1 MKCIRC
7 GTDNNLQDRTAHF
20 GRCSNCNHPFV
31 FEPTT
36 MKDVKITDPLFQKAI
51 ADISANN
58 TLFFTPKQFLYF
70 LDKRIKNKLL
80 LLVSIG
86 DIELH
91 PSFQYILYFII
102 IGSVLGFLPII
113 KIIEYLWP
121 TIKIIGYSIIKF
133 DYFWALICV
142 NIYLICDLFYQS
154 NSQKS
159 NLRVRRKNIFFIQI
173 LGGII
178 AIGGIYYGIS
188 TNSLLIYGV
197 SAIVGLSAFWLGF
210 LQKKRLKKIPQI
222 LLINASQM
230 LSWLDSWTRINGSV
244 TQLLPAPSITFPAP
258 NALPDPTVTQYSF
271 DRLVVCQS
279 DEVAQMLIANNFH
292 FENNC
297 AILSISGYPQRIFD
311 TTMQMLR
318 RNPELRVF
326 AFHDCSPEG
335 IKLAQELRTNPRW
348 FPDETIV
355 IVDIGLSPRQ
365 ILAAKRDMFIQSSK
379 NSAQASRSLPS
390 SLRENLSKV
399 ELEWLD
405 RGNFVELESFTPQQL
420 IQVLN
425 RSIANSQQGELGED
439 GTLILVGGS
448 DSYFYVTESFG

>member
-7 GTDNNLQDRTAHF
+7 NTDNKLKDRTANA
-20 GRCSNCNHPFV
+20 GRCSNCNHAFV
-31 FEPTT
+31 FEPTS
-36 MKDVKITDPLFQKAI
+36 MKDVKFTDPFFQKAI
-51 ADISANN
+51 ADISVNN

-70 LDKRIKNKLL
+70 LDKRLKNKA
-80 LLVSIG
+80 
-86 DIELH
+86 
-91 PSFQYILYFII
+91 
-102 IGSVLGFLPII
+102 VLGLGGCLFF
-113 KIIEYLWP
+113 YLFFSVW
-121 TIKIIGYSIIKF
+121 TT
-133 DYFWALICV
+133 
-142 NIYLICDLFYQS
+142 LF
-154 NSQKS
+154 
-159 NLRVRRKNIFFIQI
+159 
-173 LGGII
+173 LGGILSIFLQKQAHLLVLILFNICCFCYLFRFSNSSQSSVQNRRNSSTGLQLCGILI
-178 AIGGIYYGIS
+178 AFVGAYYGVT
-188 TNSLLIYGV
+188 TNSPMIYGT
-197 SAIVGLSAFWLGF
+197 AALIGLSAFWIGF
-210 LQKKRLKKIPQI
+210 FQRKNATNISETF
-222 LLINASQM
+222 LINAGQM
-230 LSWLDSWTRINGSV
+230 LGWLDSWTRVNGSV
-244 TQLLPAPSITFPAP
+244 SQLLPSISNALSAQNIAP
-258 NALPDPTVTQYSF
+258 NPNVTNYSF
-271 DRLVVCQS
+271 DRLVVCQT
-279 DEVAQMLIANNFH
+279 DEIAQMLIANNFH

-335 IKLAQELRTNPRW
+335 IKLAQEVRTNSHW

-365 ILAAKRDMFIQSSK
+365 ILAAKRDIFIQSSK

-448 DSYFYVTESFG
+448 DSYFYLTESFG

>member
-7 GTDNNLQDRTAHF
+7 NTDNKLKDRTANA
-20 GRCSNCNHPFV
+20 GRCSNCNHAFV
-31 FEPTT
+31 FEPTS
-36 MKDVKITDPLFQKAI
+36 MKDVKFTDPFFQKAI
-51 ADISANN
+51 ADISVNN

-70 LDKRIKNKLL
+70 LDKRLKNKA
-80 LLVSIG
+80 
-86 DIELH
+86 
-91 PSFQYILYFII
+91 
-102 IGSVLGFLPII
+102 VLGLGGCLFF
-113 KIIEYLWP
+113 YLFFSVW
-121 TIKIIGYSIIKF
+121 TT
-133 DYFWALICV
+133 
-142 NIYLICDLFYQS
+142 LF
-154 NSQKS
+154 
-159 NLRVRRKNIFFIQI
+159 
-173 LGGII
+173 LGGILSIFLQKQAHLLVLILFNICCFCYLFRFSNSSQSSVQNRRNSSTGLQLCGILI
-178 AIGGIYYGIS
+178 AFVGAYYGVT
-188 TNSLLIYGV
+188 TNSPMIYGT
-197 SAIVGLSAFWLGF
+197 AALIGLSAFWIGF
-210 LQKKRLKKIPQI
+210 FQRKNATNISETF
-222 LLINASQM
+222 LINAGQM
-230 LSWLDSWTRINGSV
+230 LGWLDSWTRVNGSV
-244 TQLLPAPSITFPAP
+244 SQLLPSISNALSAQNIAP
-258 NALPDPTVTQYSF
+258 NPNVTNYSF
-271 DRLVVCQS
+271 DRLVVCQT
-279 DEVAQMLIANNFH
+279 DEIAQMLIANNFH

-335 IKLAQELRTNPRW
+335 IKLAQEVRTNSHW

-425 RSIANSQQGELGED
+425 RSIANSQQGELNED

>member
-1 MKCIRC
+1 
-7 GTDNNLQDRTAHF
+7 
-20 GRCSNCNHPFV
+20 
-31 FEPTT
+31 
-36 MKDVKITDPLFQKAI
+36 
-51 ADISANN
+51 
-58 TLFFTPKQFLYF
+58 
-70 LDKRIKNKLL
+70 
-80 LLVSIG
+80 
-86 DIELH
+86 
-91 PSFQYILYFII
+91 
-102 IGSVLGFLPII
+102 
-113 KIIEYLWP
+113 
-121 TIKIIGYSIIKF
+121 
-133 DYFWALICV
+133 
-142 NIYLICDLFYQS
+142 
-154 NSQKS
+154 
-159 NLRVRRKNIFFIQI
+159 
-173 LGGII
+173 
-178 AIGGIYYGIS
+178 
-188 TNSLLIYGV
+188 
-197 SAIVGLSAFWLGF
+197 VGLSAFWLGF
-210 LQKKRLKKIPQI
+210 LQRKRLGKIPHI
-222 LLINASQM
+222 FLINASQM

-244 TQLLPAPSITFPAP
+244 TQLLPAPSNILTNS

-279 DEVAQMLIANNFH
+279 EEVAQMLIANNFH

-335 IKLAQELRTNPRW
+335 IKIANELRTNPRW
-348 FPDETIV
+348 FTDETIV

-425 RSIANSQQGELGED
+425 RSIANSQQGELSRD
-439 GTLILVGGS
+439 TTLILVEGT
-448 DSYFYVTESFG
+448 DSYFRIYTTESFG

>member
-7 GTDNNLQDRTAHF
+7 GKDNNLKDRTAHF

-51 ADISANN
+51 TDISTNN

-70 LDKRIKNKLL
+70 LDKRIKNKALPHSFL
-80 LLVSIG
+80 IFLYVFFSVWITSFIGSIFSLFLQKSVHLLV
-86 DIELH
+86 L
-91 PSFQYILYFII
+91 ILFNLYCFY
-102 IGSVLGFLPII
+102 
-113 KIIEYLWP
+113 YL
-121 TIKIIGYSIIKF
+121 F
-133 DYFWALICV
+133 NL
-142 NIYLICDLFYQS
+142 S
-154 NSQKS
+154 NSSKS
-159 NLRVRRKNIFFIQI
+159 NPQTRSNSVTALQI

-178 AIGGIYYGIS
+178 TFGGVYYGIS
-188 TNSLLIYGV
+188 TNSLLIYGL

-210 LQKKRLKKIPQI
+210 LQRKRLGKIPHI
-222 LLINASQM
+222 FLINASQM

-244 TQLLPAPSITFPAP
+244 TQLLPAPSNILTNS

-279 DEVAQMLIANNFH
+279 EEVAQMLIANNFH

-318 RNPELRVF
+318 RNPDLRVF

-335 IKLAQELRTNPRW
+335 IQLLRELRTYPRW
-348 FPDETIV
+348 FPNEAIAIIDV
-355 IVDIGLSPRQ
+355 GLLPRQ
-365 ILAAKRDMFIQSSK
+365 ILASKGDMFMQSSK
-379 NSAQASRSLPS
+379 TSAQASQQLDP
-390 SLRENLSKV
+390 SLRATLSQE

-405 RGNFVELESFTPQQL
+405 RGNFVELESFTSQKL

-425 RSIANSQQGELGED
+425 RSIANSQQLETVED
-439 GTLILVGGS
+439 SGWILVGDETS
-448 DSYFYVTESFG
+448 FFYGTESFG

>member
-1 MKCIRC
+1 
-7 GTDNNLQDRTAHF
+7 
-20 GRCSNCNHPFV
+20 
-31 FEPTT
+31 
-36 MKDVKITDPLFQKAI
+36 MKDVKFTDPFFAKAI
-51 ADISANN
+51 ADISVNN

-70 LDKRIKNKLL
+70 LDKRLKYKTNTWFVLIFLYVFLSFWVPGFVGGFLSISIGPTAPFWSLVGFNLL
-80 LLVSIG
+80 LI
-86 DIELH
+86 
-91 PSFQYILYFII
+91 FYFFNA
-102 IGSVLGFLPII
+102 SNSSKSSPQTRRNSAMTLQVLG
-113 KIIEYLWP
+113 
-121 TIKIIGYSIIKF
+121 
-133 DYFWALICV
+133 A
-142 NIYLICDLFYQS
+142 
-154 NSQKS
+154 
-159 NLRVRRKNIFFIQI
+159 FI
-173 LGGII
+173 
-178 AIGGIYYGIS
+178 
-188 TNSLLIYGV
+188 
-197 SAIVGLSAFWLGF
+197 AIVGTLWGLNINSIQLYGIAGFMGISAFWMGY
-210 LQKKRLKKIPQI
+210 LQKKRFNKIPQAFSI
-222 LLINASQM
+222 SGSQM
-230 LSWLDSWTRINGSV
+230 LGWLDSWTRINGSV
-244 TQLLPAPSITFPAP
+244 TQLLPSPTNTLPAQ
-258 NALPDPTVTQYSF
+258 NIAPDPNVTNYSF

-279 DEVAQMLIANNFH
+279 DEIAQMLIANNFH

-335 IKLAQELRTNPRW
+335 IKLANELRTNSHW

-365 ILAAKRDMFIQSSK
+365 ILAAKRDMFIESSK

-390 SLRENLSKV
+390 SLRENLSQV

-425 RSIANSQQGELGED
+425 RSIANSQQGELKED

-448 DSYFYVTESFG
+448 DSYFYATESFG

>member
-7 GTDNNLQDRTAHF
+7 NTDNKLKDRTANA
-20 GRCSNCNHPFV
+20 GRCSNCNHAFV
-31 FEPTT
+31 FEPTS
-36 MKDVKITDPLFQKAI
+36 MKDVKFTDPFFQKAI
-51 ADISANN
+51 ADISVNN

-70 LDKRIKNKLL
+70 LDKRLKNKA
-80 LLVSIG
+80 
-86 DIELH
+86 
-91 PSFQYILYFII
+91 
-102 IGSVLGFLPII
+102 VLGLGGCLFF
-113 KIIEYLWP
+113 YLFFSVW
-121 TIKIIGYSIIKF
+121 TT
-133 DYFWALICV
+133 
-142 NIYLICDLFYQS
+142 LF
-154 NSQKS
+154 
-159 NLRVRRKNIFFIQI
+159 
-173 LGGII
+173 LGGILSIFLQKQAHLLVLILFNICCFCYLFRFSNSSQSSVQNRRNSSTGLQLCGILI
-178 AIGGIYYGIS
+178 AFVGAYYGVT
-188 TNSLLIYGV
+188 TNSPMIYGT
-197 SAIVGLSAFWLGF
+197 AALIGLSAFWIGF
-210 LQKKRLKKIPQI
+210 FQRKNATNISETF
-222 LLINASQM
+222 LINAGQM
-230 LSWLDSWTRINGSV
+230 LGWLDSWTRVNGSV
-244 TQLLPAPSITFPAP
+244 SQLLPSISNALSAQNIAP
-258 NALPDPTVTQYSF
+258 NPNVTNYSF
-271 DRLVVCQS
+271 DRLVVCQT
-279 DEVAQMLIANNFH
+279 DEIAQMLIANNFH

-335 IKLAQELRTNPRW
+335 IKLAQELRINSRW

-365 ILAAKRDMFIQSSK
+365 ILAAKRDIFIQSSK

-448 DSYFYVTESFG
+448 DSYFYLTESFG

>member
-1 MKCIRC
+1 
-7 GTDNNLQDRTAHF
+7 
-20 GRCSNCNHPFV
+20 
-31 FEPTT
+31 
-36 MKDVKITDPLFQKAI
+36 MKDINFTDSFFAQAI
-51 ADISANN
+51 ADISVNN

-70 LDKRIKNKLL
+70 LDRRLKKNNGFPIIYVNGQRLKNNGSTLAFLAVLYFLYASTVAFLGIIFFSLL
-80 LLVSIG
+80 KNYLFLSYLLV
-86 DIELH
+86 L
-91 PSFQYILYFII
+91 ILFNI
-102 IGSVLGFLPII
+102 GFLY
-113 KIIEYLWP
+113 YL
-121 TIKIIGYSIIKF
+121 F
-133 DYFWALICV
+133 NL
-142 NIYLICDLFYQS
+142 S
-154 NSQKS
+154 NSSKS
-159 NLRVRRKNIFFIQI
+159 SPEIRRSSATGLQLLGIFIS
-173 LGGII
+173 L
-178 AIGGIYYGIS
+178 IGVSYGVI
-188 TNSLLIYGV
+188 TNSLIIYGTT
-197 SAIVGLSAFWLGF
+197 AFVGLSAFWIGF
-210 LQKKRLKKIPQI
+210 FQRKKANRSPETF
-222 LLINASQM
+222 LINAGQM
-230 LSWLDSWTRINGSV
+230 LGWLDSWTRVNGSV
-244 TQLLPAPSITFPAP
+244 WQLLPSVSNALPAP
-258 NALPDPTVTQYSF
+258 NILPDPDSTHYSF
-271 DRLVVCQS
+271 DRLVVCQN
-279 DEVAQMLIANNFH
+279 DEIAQVLIANNFH

-297 AILSISGYPQRIFD
+297 AILSISGYPQRIFE
-311 TTMQMLR
+311 TIMQMLR

>member
-1 MKCIRC
+1 
-7 GTDNNLQDRTAHF
+7 
-20 GRCSNCNHPFV
+20 
-31 FEPTT
+31 
-36 MKDVKITDPLFQKAI
+36 MKDVKFTDPFFAKAI
-51 ADISANN
+51 ADISVNN

-70 LDKRIKNKLL
+70 LDKRLKNKVLPNLL
-80 LLVSIG
+80 SLMCSYAFCSVWITLFFGGFSSIF
-86 DIELH
+86 L
-91 PSFQYILYFII
+91 ILI
-102 IGSVLGFLPII
+102 FLILFNI
-113 KIIEYLWP
+113 YCVYYLFNLSNSSKSSPQTRRSSSTTLQLWGILIAFVGAYYGVITNSP
-121 TIKIIGYSIIKF
+121 MVYGTA
-133 DYFWALICV
+133 ALI
-142 NIYLICDLFYQS
+142 
-154 NSQKS
+154 
-159 NLRVRRKNIFFIQI
+159 
-173 LGGII
+173 
-178 AIGGIYYGIS
+178 
-188 TNSLLIYGV
+188 
-197 SAIVGLSAFWLGF
+197 GLSIFWLGF
-210 LQKKRLKKIPQI
+210 FQRKKANRSPETF
-222 LLINASQM
+222 LINAGQM
-230 LSWLDSWTRINGSV
+230 LSWLDSWTRVNGSV
-244 TQLLPAPSITFPAP
+244 TQLLPSVS
-258 NALPDPTVTQYSF
+258 NALPAQNIAPNPNVTNYSF

-279 DEVAQMLIANNFH
+279 DEIAQMLIANNFH

-335 IKLAQELRTNPRW
+335 MKLANELRTNSRW

-379 NSAQASRSLPS
+379 NSAQASQLLAV

-405 RGNFVELESFTPQQL
+405 NGNFVELESFTPQQL

-448 DSYFYVTESFG
+448 DSSFYATESFG

>member
-7 GTDNNLQDRTAHF
+7 DTDNNLKDRTANA
-20 GRCSNCNHPFV
+20 GRCSNCNHAFV
-31 FEPTT
+31 FEPTS
-36 MKDVKITDPLFQKAI
+36 MKDVKFTDPFFAKAI
-51 ADISANN
+51 ADISVNN

-70 LDKRIKNKLL
+70 LDKRLKNKALPHL
-80 LLVSIG
+80 AFLIFIYVFFSIWATGFIGTILSIVLQKQAHLLVLI
-86 DIELH
+86 
-91 PSFQYILYFII
+91 SFNIYCFYYLFNLSNSSKSSPKNRRSASTGLQLWGILITFVGAFYGVITN
-102 IGSVLGFLPII
+102 SPII
-113 KIIEYLWP
+113 YG
-121 TIKIIGYSIIKF
+121 TA
-133 DYFWALICV
+133 ALI
-142 NIYLICDLFYQS
+142 
-154 NSQKS
+154 
-159 NLRVRRKNIFFIQI
+159 
-173 LGGII
+173 
-178 AIGGIYYGIS
+178 
-188 TNSLLIYGV
+188 
-197 SAIVGLSAFWLGF
+197 GLSAFWLGF
-210 LQKKRLKKIPQI
+210 FQRKKANRSPETF
-222 LLINASQM
+222 LINAGQM
-230 LSWLDSWTRINGSV
+230 LGWLDSWTRVNGSV
-244 TQLLPAPSITFPAP
+244 AQLLPSVS
-258 NALPDPTVTQYSF
+258 NALPAQNIAPDPNVTNYSF
-271 DRLVVCQS
+271 DRLVVCQT
-279 DEVAQMLIANNFH
+279 DEIAQMLIANNFH

-365 ILAAKRDMFIQSSK
+365 ILAAKRDMFIQCSK
-379 NSAQASRSLPS
+379 NSAQASQLLAI

-405 RGNFVELESFTPQQL
+405 NGNFVELESFTPQQL